1 MIFLAQI
8 TGRTNLKFMRHQFVN
23 LFLNRNISKSLVTSS
38 YSVEHSKEEV
48 EDKTE
53 KVRIVFISD
62 THSDHTKLGKLP
74 DGEILVHAGKNLLSH
89 FALSGSLLYLV
100 LFHIFTF
107 SYIFIFRRL
116 HTDQA
121 IQTM

>member
-38 YSVEHSKEEV
+38 NSVEHGNEEV

-74 DGEILVHAGKNLLSH
+74 HGDILVHAGKNLLSH
-89 FALSGSLLYLV
+89 FALSGSLSCSIL
-100 LFHIFTF
+100 
-107 SYIFIFRRL
+107 SYVGR
-116 HTDQA
+116 
-121 IQTM
+121 

>member
-74 DGEILVHAGKNLLSH
+74 HGDILVHAGKNLLFH
-89 FALSGSLLYLV
+89 FAL
-100 LFHIFTF
+100 
-107 SYIFIFRRL
+107 
-116 HTDQA
+116 
-121 IQTM
+121 